1 MRRLAAVAPILAVL
15 ALAGCGGH
23 TTTVKRTV
31 TQPVQVIGGHHCTPA
46 DEAMQCVLRPP
57 PSLLKLQGLVP
68 FELQGID
75 FAWTKFSPAAAG
87 SFGASYISACDPS
100 KDWSRSLVD
109 AYHTAH
115 KGTVAVFEC
124 AATRALDGCAAG
136 RADATSGEQYLAS
149 LGFPRSHEDLAID
162 FDATGPDVLAYFRCA
177 NDAEPGL
184 IGAYGGAGP
193 VSYLCA
199 QHVTTRSWATYAWLY
214 RTNGVWP
221 PPACAPL
228 QQYLNG
234 STADHDH
241 ALAPD
246 YGQFPSP
253 SVVVRVNHHYGR
265 YPATRRKLCH
275 GCSERGVV
283 RRYDR
288 LRAQQR
294 PNRHPHRAELRRL
307 RHDAGL
313 LADRIDHVA
322 HRTKHGY
329 RAFHRVERR
338 DGLRAREHGGV
349 VPRRR
354 QAHR

>member
-1 MRRLAAVAPILAVL
+1 MRRLAAPLLLAVL

-31 TQPVQVIGGHHCTPA
+31 TTPAQAIGGHRCSPQ
-46 DEAMQCVLRPP
+46 DEAMQCVLTPP
-57 PSLLKLQGLVP
+57 PALLKLQGLVP
-68 FELQGID
+68 FELHGID
-75 FAWTKFSPAAAG
+75 FAWTKFSPADAG
-87 SFGASYISACDPS
+87 DFGASYISTCDSS
-100 KDWSRSLVD
+100 KGWSRGLVD
-109 AYHTAH
+109 EYRAAR
-115 KGTVAVFEC
+115 KGTVGVFEC
-124 AATRALDGCAAG
+124 SATRALEGCAAG
-136 RADATSGEQYLAS
+136 RADAISGEAYLAA
-149 LGFPRSHEDLAID
+149 LGYPHSHEDLAID
-162 FDATGPDVLAYFRCA
+162 FDASGPDVLAYFTCA
-177 NDAEPGL
+177 NQAEPGL
-184 IGAYGGAGP
+184 VGDYGGAGP
-193 VSYLCA
+193 TDYLCA
-199 QHVTTRSWATYAWLY
+199 HHVVTRSWATYAWLY

-221 PPACAPL
+221 SLACAPL

-234 STADHDH
+234 STADHDR
-241 ALAPD
+241 AIAPD

-294 PNRHPHRAELRRL
+294 PNHHPRRAELRRL
-307 RHDAGL
+307 RHNAGL

-329 RAFHRVERR
+329 RVYHRVDRR
-338 DGLRAREHGGV
+338 DGLARRAHGAI
-349 VPRRR
+349 VPRPKG
-354 QAHR
+354 HR